1 VPAAG
6 SKPVTRINEEEVLLT
21 TQEAMDFLRISQA
34 TVYRMIKR
42 GELKAHK
49 VGKKWLFFKKDLIE
63 FVKGD
68 GNSPEE
74 DEDESLP

>member
-1 VPAAG
+1 
-6 SKPVTRINEEEVLLT
+6 VTRINEEEVLLT

-42 GELKAHK
+42 GDLKAHK
-49 VGKKWLFFKKDLIE
+49 VGKKWVFFKKDLIE
-63 FVKGD
+63 FVKRD

-74 DEDESLP
+74 GEDESRP

>member
-6 SKPVTRINEEEVLLT
+6 SKLVTRINEEEVLLT

-63 FVKGD
+63 FVKRD

-74 DEDESLP
+74 DESRP